1 MYIRTLLITPIMFGF
16 PLLMID
22 MNLEMAEKE
31 YLDSLLCGIQECT
44 MRVSFLVSIVWMRE
58 SISLM
63 RGERFQLMKYR
74 L

>member
-1 MYIRTLLITPIMFGF
+1 
-16 PLLMID
+16 MID

-58 SISLM
+58 STSLM
-63 RGERFQLMKYR
+63 RGERVQLMKYR